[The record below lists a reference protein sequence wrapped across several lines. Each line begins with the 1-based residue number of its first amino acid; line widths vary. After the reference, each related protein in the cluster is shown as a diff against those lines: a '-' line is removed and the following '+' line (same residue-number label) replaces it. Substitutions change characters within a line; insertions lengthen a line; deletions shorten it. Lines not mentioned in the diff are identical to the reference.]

1 MNRKLPQQEPSGM
14 VGTACPALRCLR
26 NLSKRTLK
34 FRIELGLCVRAA
46 LKIPIK
52 CRVIFGG
59 SFLVKLHNP
68 SGHEAASPNCDCGLR
83 TRERFLPCP
92 NPVR

>member
-1 MNRKLPQQEPSGM
+1 M
-14 VGTACPALRCLR
+14 VGSACPALRSLR

-34 FRIELGLCVRAA
+34 FCIELERCVRAA

-52 CRVIFGG
+52 RRVIFGG
-59 SFLVKLHNP
+59 SFLVKHHNS
-68 SGHEAASPNCDCGLR
+68 SGHEAASPNCDCELR
-83 TRERFLPCP
+83 TRERFLHCP